1 VTSLYAIS
9 PQAAAAVSRL
19 LFFYGWNSMLVFQD
33 GKVIARGEFDGSETR
48 MEVSIDGAVPGP

>member
-1 VTSLYAIS
+1 M
-9 PQAAAAVSRL
+9 VSRL

-48 MEVSIDGAVPGP
+48 MEVSIDDAVPGP